1 MFTALYPHN
10 KNGGVDLKAI
20 AAEAGAC
27 KHFCPSKWAKVGGM
41 LQVRLTLCSLPAIH
55 NLRVRQG
62 SCRDGRCGAPAP
74 RAQTRARTVWRLRG
88 CLVRCPAW
96 CTSQGAA
103 AWLTL
108 RAMAPAPPGPPCLA
122 VAQMDGSVKFA
133 DSPGGVDTSHYS
145 F

>member
-88 CLVRCPAW
+88 CLVRCGMVRARRRGP
-96 CTSQGAA
+96 
-103 AWLTL
+103 L
-108 RAMAPAPPGPPCLA
+108 RG
-122 VAQMDGSVKFA
+122 
-133 DSPGGVDTSHYS
+133 
-145 F
+145 

>member
-55 NLRVRQG
+55 NLRVRRG
-62 SCRDGRCGAPAP
+62 AVAMGRRRPARRHAPAQCGCGVAWCGA
-74 RAQTRARTVWRLRG
+74 RHGARRRGPLRG
-88 CLVRCPAW
+88 
-96 CTSQGAA
+96 
-103 AWLTL
+103 
-108 RAMAPAPPGPPCLA
+108 
-122 VAQMDGSVKFA
+122 
-133 DSPGGVDTSHYS
+133 
-145 F
+145 